1 MRTSEE
7 MFPVVE
13 DWLESGLTQ
22 KEYSRQ
28 HQLAGHILPY
38 WAGRYRKTHPSSD
51 QETSSFIRLSAPSA
65 PSVDGMEVVLPTG
78 VVIRFGSRVPVA
90 YLQQLLSACSG

>member
-1 MRTSEE
+1 MRTAEE

-22 KEYSRQ
+22 KEYSQQ
-28 HQLAGHILPY
+28 HQLAKHILPY

-51 QETSSFIRLSAPSA
+51 QETCSFIRLSTPSA

-78 VVIRFGSRVPVA
+78 VVIRFVSTVPVA
-90 YLQQLLSACSG
+90 YLQQLLKVCSP